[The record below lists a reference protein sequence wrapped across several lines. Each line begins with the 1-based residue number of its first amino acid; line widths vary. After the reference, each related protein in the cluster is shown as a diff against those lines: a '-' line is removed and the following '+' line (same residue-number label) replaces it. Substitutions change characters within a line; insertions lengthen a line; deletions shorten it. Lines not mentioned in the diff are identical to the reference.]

1 MKKISIA
8 IIVFSMFSFIPFG
21 EFSDWSVKTK
31 KSLNTPVADGAQTYS
46 IPSND
51 LNKIVI
57 FFDVND
63 TLVVTE
69 TAKYSGNKKAKR
81 KLEVIAGTSDNIL
94 FSRPVTN
101 TRINKIE
108 IPVKNLSKNNSKDFQ
123 YEIIE
128 VVNLNGY
135 VKKSSI
141 ISFSVN

>member
-1 MKKISIA
+1 MKNILLA
-8 IIVFSMFSFIPFG
+8 IFASSLFAFIPAG
-21 EFSDWSVKTK
+21 EFSKWSVQPK
-31 KSLNTPVADGAQTYS
+31 KSLNASTPEDAQTYS

-51 LNKIVI
+51 LNKIVV

-69 TAKYSGNKKAKR
+69 AGKYSGNKKAKR

-108 IPVKNLSKNNSKDFQ
+108 IPVKNLNKNNAKDFQ

-135 VKKSSI
+135 IKKSSI
-141 ISFSVN
+141 VSFAIN